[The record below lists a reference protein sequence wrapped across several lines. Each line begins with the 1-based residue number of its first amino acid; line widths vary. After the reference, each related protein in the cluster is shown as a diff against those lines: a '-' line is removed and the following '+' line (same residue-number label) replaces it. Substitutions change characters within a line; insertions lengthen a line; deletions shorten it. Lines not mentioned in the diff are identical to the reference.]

1 MSIVIGSAFLAR
13 LEKQVACKLKNAP
26 QTHQNPDPR
35 FRFPIN
41 IYAISSKP
49 EETFKDILN
58 FTSLPFDKKILGE
71 DLSKSNHGRW
81 KKDIPKKSIT
91 NVKKILR
98 LCLDKQ
104 GYK

>member
-1 MSIVIGSAFLAR
+1 MQEWCGVRSTITRNTYMEIK
-13 LEKQVACKLKNAP
+13 LEQL
-26 QTHQNPDPR
+26 T
-35 FRFPIN
+35 
-41 IYAISSKP
+41 SKP

-58 FTSLPFDKKILGE
+58 FTSLHFDKKVLGE

-98 LCLDKQ
+98 LSIDKQ